1 MPVSMIYSNIS
12 CALIGGESNSMIA
25 TSLKVGKTIF
35 S

>member
-1 MPVSMIYSNIS
+1 MPVSKIYSNTS